1 MENYIDYYLE
11 LISPKT
17 IIESFKSDLEFQS
30 WCECRSKEYLKDLL
44 EDFERHERYE
54 HCAVIFK
61 VLQAIQKG

>member
-17 IIESFKSDLEFQS
+17 IIESFKSDLEFKS

-44 EDFERHERYE
+44 EDFELHERYE

-61 VLQAIQKG
+61 VLKTIQK

>member
-30 WCECRSKEYLKDLL
+30 WCECRSKEYLNDLL
-44 EDFERHERYE
+44 EDFELHERYE
-54 HCAVIFK
+54 HCAIIFK
-61 VLQAIQKG
+61 VIQAIQK